1 MRYVVIFFGLLM
13 LLSGCIERIDLDESL
28 SGERLLVVDGLIT
41 DADEPYSVKLTY
53 ASPTLQT
60 YEGEPLMG
68 AEVYITDEEG
78 ARADL
83 RETGSGGEYLTDP
96 STFRGQVGNTYQLNV
111 VLPSGQVYV
120 SLPETMPAVAPIDSI
135 YYDLASQDYQSSL
148 GTILQRWGVQFYLNA
163 GSGSPRPAYYRW
175 DWQETYSF
183 IAPLARPM
191 QLVIPLCFRS
201 GSRARYL
208 NVASTEDLRSDRI
221 IGRKINFVAKSGL
234 QLQRRYSLLVRQY
247 SMTERAYRFW
257 ANVQQQQTDGGS
269 VFAPPP
275 APIPGNMTSTTD
287 ARERVLGYFQV
298 SSVAE
303 KRIFVNR
310 GQVPPGPGGSPG
322 GSPGCVEGDPEAPE
336 SCFDCTLL
344 PGTTTEVPSF
354 W

>member
-1 MRYVVIFFGLLM
+1 MRYAMIIFGLLM

-53 ASPTLQT
+53 TSPTLQT
-60 YEGEPLMG
+60 YEGEPLIG

-83 RETGSGGEYLTDP
+83 FETGSGGEYLTDP
-96 STFRGQVGNTYQLNV
+96 STFRGQVGKTYQLHV
-111 VLPSGQVYV
+111 VSPDGQAYV
-120 SLPETMPAVAPIDSI
+120 SLPETMPAVALIDSI
-135 YYDLASQDYQSSL
+135 YYDLASQPYQSSL
-148 GTILQRWGVQFYLNA
+148 GTILQRWGVQFYLNT
-163 GSGSPRPAYYRW
+163 GSGNDRAAYYRW
-175 DWQETYSF
+175 DWRETYSF
-183 IAPLARPM
+183 IAPLTLPN
-191 QLVIPLCFRS
+191 QLIVPLCFRS
-201 GSRARYL
+201 GSQARYL

-221 IGRKINFVAKSGL
+221 IKREINFVAKSGL

-275 APIPGNMTSTTD
+275 APIPGNMSSITND
-287 ARERVLGYFQV
+287 RERVLGYFQV
-298 SSVAE
+298 SSVTE

-322 GSPGCVEGDPEAPE
+322 GSPGCIDGDPEAPE

-344 PGTTTEVPSF
+344 PGATTEVPLF

>member
-1 MRYVVIFFGLLM
+1 MKYAVVIFGYLV
-13 LLSGCIERIDLDESL
+13 LLSGCIERIDLEESL
-28 SGERLLVVDGLIT
+28 SGEQLLVVDGLIT

-53 ASPTLQT
+53 TSPTLQT
-60 YEGEPLMG
+60 YEGDPVIG
-68 AEVYITDEEG
+68 AEVYITDEESV
-78 ARADL
+78 RANL
-83 RETGSGGEYLTDP
+83 LEFGNGEYLTDP
-96 STFRGQVGNTYQLNV
+96 STFRGQVGKTYQLQV
-111 VLPSGQVYV
+111 VLPDGNSYV
-120 SLPETMPAVAPIDSI
+120 SLPETMPVVPPIDSI
-135 YYDLASQDYQSSL
+135 YYALASEDYQSSL
-148 GTILQRWGVQFYLNA
+148 GTILQRWGVQFYLNT
-163 GSGSPRPAYYRW
+163 GSGRTRPAYYQWR
-175 DWQETYSF
+175 WQETYSF

-201 GSRARYL
+201 GAQARYL

-221 IGRKINFVAKSGL
+221 IRREINFVAKSGL
-234 QLQRRYSLLVRQY
+234 QLQRRYSLLVQQY

-275 APIPGNMTSTTD
+275 APIPGNITNASD
-287 ARERVLGYFQV
+287 DRERVLGYFQV
-298 SSVAE
+298 SAVTE

-322 GSPGCVEGDPEAPE
+322 ANPGCVEGDPEAAE

-344 PGTTTEVPSF
+344 PGITTEVPSF